1 MKSTLSLF
9 KSRTGLLTLLIMVFS
24 IPGVGQQPRVAPP
37 GHNAPAPLVTFVELG
52 SVKCVPCR
60 MMQPVMRSV
69 ESRYGS
75 QIKVVFYDIWKDD
88 QKKFAVEYGVRV
100 IPTQV
105 FLDKNGREIF
115 RHEGFFPEAEIDQL
129 LQRHGLRS
137 KANS

>member
-24 IPGVGQQPRVAPP
+24 IPGVGQQPQVTPP
-37 GHNAPAPLVTFVELG
+37 GHNAPAPLITFVELG

-75 QIKVVFYDIWKDD
+75 QIKVVFYGIWKDD

-129 LQRHGLRS
+129 LQRHGLKS